1 MHGPRTVAEMALDLS
16 DDRRHCVR
24 RELHSPLDVEALDRE
39 HEPDGA
45 DLHEVLHGL
54 ATARVTRG
62 DLAHERHELLDDP
75 VARRLVAGAVIL

>member
-1 MHGPRTVAEMALDLS
+1 MALDLS

-45 DLHEVLHGL
+45 DLNEVLHGL

-62 DLAHERHELLDDP
+62 DLAHERHELLDDL